1 MDFSRHMEGLEQQKF
16 GKKMQLS
23 KLKSMRKRHKKET
36 YNLDLG
42 LDWCNE
48 ARILLDLAAKWYSAK
63 IIWKY
68 FIKKGKRTECIENQL
83 VFVFW

>member
-16 GKKMQLS
+16 GKKMKLS

-42 LDWCNE
+42 LD
-48 ARILLDLAAKWYSAK
+48 
-63 IIWKY
+63 
-68 FIKKGKRTECIENQL
+68 
-83 VFVFW
+83 